1 MLLLL
6 AACHEPEDSP
16 RNKEPTGET
25 DQQPDPD
32 TTTDTTEETGTT
44 DTGEPYVG
52 PQSVL
57 QFDGDP
63 PTNLLVISLD
73 TTRRDYIG
81 RFAGNGNT
89 PNLDLVLA
97 TGVALD
103 DHRSCSS
110 WTAPSMTCVT
120 TGLTPFELGWWPWAS
135 DPAIPGSDPQ
145 LPTLAG
151 QLHFQKAYRTSLVTA
166 NTVFDSDLNFT
177 RGFEF
182 VYRPSW
188 QSATDVTDQG
198 LAAANELLQ
207 LGEPFYLHVH
217 YIDPHGNYCPP
228 EEYVDHEDY
237 IDIGEDICW
246 DMYDLAWGDYWYAEQ
261 DWRDAFKTDLAELY
275 DAEVEYWD
283 AQFGRLWQRLDE
295 MGALDD
301 TLVMFV
307 TDHGEQ
313 LLERGGLGHGLTLG
327 AEENRATAGFWAKNI
342 VPQAWPGNTV
352 HQDLAA
358 TLQTYYGVTPPTPSS
373 GVVVGMAPE
382 DRFVRSMLYWG
393 PGAVRL
399 AVVRDQQ
406 QLTYDWWGE
415 LHFYD
420 HDTDPAGLLDYYDVA
435 DPDVQAFW
443 PAMEAFIDEVHTQWP
458 SAGEPVLPY

>member
-1 MLLLL
+1 MYLLL
-6 AACHEPEDSP
+6 AACAEPDDHRRKDAHNEEAEESDTDTDEPEDPSTP
-16 RNKEPTGET
+16 DNEP
-25 DQQPDPD
+25 
-32 TTTDTTEETGTT
+32 EEL
-44 DTGEPYVG
+44 G

-57 QFDGDP
+57 QFTGNP
-63 PTNLLVISLD
+63 PTNLIIVSLD

-97 TGVALD
+97 SGVALD

-120 TGLTPFELGWWPWAS
+120 TGLTPYELGWWPWTG
-135 DPAIPGSDPQ
+135 DPNIPGYDPE

-151 QLHFQKAYRTSLVTA
+151 QLHFQKNYRTTLVTA

-177 RGFEF
+177 RGFEN

-188 QSATDVTDQG
+188 QGATEVTDQG
-198 LAAANELLQ
+198 LYAANELLE
-207 LGEPFYLHVH
+207 LGGPFYLHVH

-237 IDIGEDICW
+237 IDLGQDICW
-246 DMYDLAWGDYWYAEQ
+246 YMYDMAWGDYWYAEE
-261 DWRDAFKTDLAELY
+261 DWRQAFKNDLAELY

-283 AQFGRLWQRLDE
+283 AEFGRLWNRLDQ

-313 LLERGGLGHGLTLG
+313 LMERGGLGHGLTLS
-327 AEENRATAGFWAKNI
+327 AEENRSTAGFWAKNL
-342 VPQAWPGNTV
+342 VPQVWTGNTV

-358 TLQTYYGVTPPTPSS
+358 TLQDYYSINPPNPSS
-373 GVVVGMAPE
+373 GITVGLAPE
-382 DRFVRSMLYWG
+382 DRFIRSMLYWE
-393 PGAVRL
+393 PGAMRL
-399 AVVRDQQ
+399 AVVRGHQ

-415 LHFYD
+415 THFYD
-420 HDTDPAGLLDYYDVA
+420 HDVDPAGLIDYYDDE
-435 DPDVQAFW
+435 DPDVQDFW
-443 PAMEAFIDEVHTQWP
+443 VDMRDYIEEVETQWP
-458 SAGEPVLPY
+458 SVGEPVLPY